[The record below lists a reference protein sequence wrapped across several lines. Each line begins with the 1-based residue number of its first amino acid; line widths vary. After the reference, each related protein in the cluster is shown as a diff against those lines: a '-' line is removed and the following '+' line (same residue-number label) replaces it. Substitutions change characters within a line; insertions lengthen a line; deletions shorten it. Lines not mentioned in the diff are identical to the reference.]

1 MTHDLP
7 AMRRFKDALRQI
19 ATYGGLLAREG
30 QVIKLAP
37 ELVADVEAEGN
48 ALIGAEHCAF
58 PRPHGDETPDG
69 DIEPGLWLKLSA
81 CPGCGGAL

>member
-7 AMRRFKDALRQI
+7 AMRRFKEMFRTQADGRDAAGPR
-19 ATYGGLLAREG
+19 LAA
-30 QVIKLAP
+30 Q
-37 ELVADVEAEGN
+37 LVADVEAEGN
-48 ALIGAEHCAF
+48 ALIGAEPCAF
-58 PRPHGDETPDG
+58 PRPHGAETPDG